1 MAAHPKE
8 LTRGMMRGLPRSVV
22 AAIDNSHVLG
32 VRAGS
37 RSTHRFTGIWPIV
50 IDGRVFGRSWSLKPD
65 GWYHAFREDPRG
77 AVRIGTRTIRV
88 RAVHV
93 RSETIRDAVERAY
106 AMKYPTPG
114 SRKYV
119 RGFRTK
125 RRRDATMEF
134 VGASWGSRA
143 TRAKHVPPRKR
154 PALHRPS

>member
-88 RAVHV
+88 RAVPPGV
-93 RSETIRDAVERAY
+93 VSGRS
-106 AMKYPTPG
+106 G
-114 SRKYV
+114 
-119 RGFRTK
+119 
-125 RRRDATMEF
+125 
-134 VGASWGSRA
+134 
-143 TRAKHVPPRKR
+143 PRSSGW
-154 PALHRPS
+154 AIVCGHSNQSAFG